1 MKDNKKGSALLWA
14 IVVVMVLE
22 IVIAASMTIA
32 YSYYNR
38 SVEKNIERQAYL
50 STNR

>member
-32 YSYYNR
+32 YSYYN
-38 SVEKNIERQAYL
+38 L
-50 STNR
+50 SLIHI